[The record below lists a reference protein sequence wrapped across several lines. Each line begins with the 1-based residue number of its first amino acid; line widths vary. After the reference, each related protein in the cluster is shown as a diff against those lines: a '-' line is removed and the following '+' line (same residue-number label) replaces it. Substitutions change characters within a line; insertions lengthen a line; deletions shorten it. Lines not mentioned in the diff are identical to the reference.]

1 MSVTR
6 ELRIDNALIINL
18 KKEKKK
24 KEGTRTRWR
33 SFNVLTPSPLLHL
46 HLVLP
51 IPSHHY
57 PSPSCSIMHSSSIH
71 FIIFSFERL
80 EQSISRGQALVKR
93 SFEFSQLCQEA
104 SETCLSCPSGLL
116 PSRSNLFFIL
126 LSHPLFFFFFF
137 FFACFLRAYFL
148 VFFFFSFFLLFFLF
162 YSFFSPSLIC
172 PGIQRSR
179 GSRSVAGVSRTLLFS
194 IFSRP
199 IVWNRTCM

>member
-1 MSVTR
+1 
-6 ELRIDNALIINL
+6 
-18 KKEKKK
+18 
-24 KEGTRTRWR
+24 
-33 SFNVLTPSPLLHL
+33 
-46 HLVLP
+46 
-51 IPSHHY
+51 
-57 PSPSCSIMHSSSIH
+57 MHSSSIH

-137 FFACFLRAYFL
+137 ACFLRAYFL

-172 PGIQRSR
+172 PGIQQRSR
-179 GSRSVAGVSRTLLFS
+179 GSRSSRVSRGLSCFQS
-194 IFSRP
+194 SRVRLYG
-199 IVWNRTCM
+199 IGRVCREAYIYI